1 VEKDVYGSDA
11 PLEGFNIGH
20 EQRSMTKSINHF
32 TRGTP
37 GGKDCVVCVDSA
49 GFEDTSGA
57 SDQLKKW
64 VQ

>member
-1 VEKDVYGSDA
+1 MYGSDT

-20 EQRSMTKSINHF
+20 EQKSTTKSINHF

-37 GGKDCVVCVDSA
+37 GGAECVVYVDSA

-57 SDQLKKW
+57 NDNLKKW
-64 VQ
+64 FQ